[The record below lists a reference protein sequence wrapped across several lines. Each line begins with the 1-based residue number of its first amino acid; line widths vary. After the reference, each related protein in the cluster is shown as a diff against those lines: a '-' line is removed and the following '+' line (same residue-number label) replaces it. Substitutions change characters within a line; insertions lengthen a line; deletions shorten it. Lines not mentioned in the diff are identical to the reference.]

1 MIQGWFARIMRA
13 NSILPLLLGYRW
25 LSLAPPALALVLYP
39 PTTALPLL
47 AFALALVDN
56 LGLTLFHHKL
66 NRLVLQHPLGFG
78 MDLLL
83 AATLI
88 GLTGGTQSPY
98 FLFALAPILGA
109 AFFFQMR
116 GGLVAAGVLSV
127 LYLGA
132 LGLRLTASEGLV
144 AVTQV
149 ASFFLIAITFGYPA
163 VLLKRL
169 REATHALE
177 DAHAELVQKN
187 ARLERTNRELASIN
201 ALAATIQSS
210 AVDLLDV
217 EEKILTTITGE
228 MEFERVMLA
237 LADLENNVLI
247 GWLTH
252 RRHTWYESPEGMLHT
267 CEIPIRA
274 ASGLIVQTL
283 LEGQPRYVADAA
295 PPTSDAAINARL
307 ALAPYAILPLIM
319 RDHPLGVLLVDN
331 PDTRAPIP
339 PDGLRAL
346 TTVANQAALA
356 LGSTKLCI
364 ERAQRLAIE
373 QERNRIAMEI
383 HDTASQSLFG
393 IVYALDACIKLLP
406 EHVEEVQ
413 ARLRDTRAVAQ
424 HTMNEL
430 RRSVFDIWS
439 RELDA
444 PEFVSELR
452 SHLAR
457 LDAPRSLRVDIQVE
471 GELRQLAPF
480 VRKNLL
486 RIAEE
491 GLANV
496 VKHSDASDARVGL
509 QISHEAARLVI
520 QDNGRGFNTRNGGD
534 AGFGLKSIRERARV
548 IGAEVWVESRAGA
561 GTHLEVVLANRL
573 ANGKEE

>member
-1 MIQGWFARIMRA
+1 
-13 NSILPLLLGYRW
+13 
-25 LSLAPPALALVLYP
+25 
-39 PTTALPLL
+39 
-47 AFALALVDN
+47 
-56 LGLTLFHHKL
+56 
-66 NRLVLQHPLGFG
+66 
-78 MDLLL
+78 
-83 AATLI
+83 
-88 GLTGGTQSPY
+88 
-98 FLFALAPILGA
+98 
-109 AFFFQMR
+109 
-116 GGLVAAGVLSV
+116 
-127 LYLGA
+127 
-132 LGLRLTASEGLV
+132 
-144 AVTQV
+144 
-149 ASFFLIAITFGYPA
+149 
-163 VLLKRL
+163 
-169 REATHALE
+169 
-177 DAHAELVQKN
+177 
-187 ARLERTNRELASIN
+187 
-201 ALAATIQSS
+201 
-210 AVDLLDV
+210 
-217 EEKILTTITGE
+217 
-228 MEFERVMLA
+228 
-237 LADLENNVLI
+237 
-247 GWLTH
+247 
-252 RRHTWYESPEGMLHT
+252 
-267 CEIPIRA
+267 
-274 ASGLIVQTL
+274 
-283 LEGQPRYVADAA
+283 
-295 PPTSDAAINARL
+295 
-307 ALAPYAILPLIM
+307 M

-561 GTHLEVVLANRL
+561 GTHLEIVLANRL